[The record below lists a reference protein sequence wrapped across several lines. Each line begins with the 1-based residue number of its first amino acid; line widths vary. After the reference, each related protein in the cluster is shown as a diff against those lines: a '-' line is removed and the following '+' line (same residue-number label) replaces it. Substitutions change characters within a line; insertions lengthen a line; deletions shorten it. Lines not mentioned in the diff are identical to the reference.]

1 MTSPS
6 ASLPAF
12 LLRNE
17 SRWCRSCDRQ
27 VESKPRFR
35 LAGLGIGATTA
46 LVLVMV
52 GFSALIGP
60 FIMFTAPL
68 ILVAGF
74 ALGPLARLAT
84 EPPSCPHCHRE
95 LIFLSRPET
104 SRRIARVHAAAP
116 EGVMKAA

>member
-1 MTSPS
+1 M
-6 ASLPAF
+6 
-12 LLRNE
+12 LRNE

-27 VESKPRFR
+27 VDSKPRLR
-35 LAGLGIGATTA
+35 LAGLGIAATTA

-68 ILVAGF
+68 ILIAGF
-74 ALGPLARLAT
+74 ALGPLASLAS

-95 LIFLSRPET
+95 LLFASRPVAT
-104 SRRIARVHAAAP
+104 RRIARVHAAAAD
-116 EGVMKAA
+116 GVMKAA